1 MAVERFSKTGLAL
14 LMLAIGFFIGLA
26 VGFIGAYHG
35 SNFWYSELQKENEQI
50 EERIRQLEKEKL
62 EALERAIR
70 IYQQDLED
78 IWPEK
83 EQ

>member
-14 LMLAIGFFIGLA
+14 LMLVVGFFIGLA

-35 SNFWYSELQKENEQI
+35 SNFWYSELRKDNKQL
-50 EERIRQLEKEKL
+50 EERINQLEKEKL
-62 EALERAIR
+62 EVLERAIR

-78 IWPEK
+78 IWPK
-83 EQ
+83 EE

>member
-1 MAVERFSKTGLAL
+1 MAVEKFSKAGLAL
-14 LMLAIGFFIGLA
+14 LMLAIGFFIGLT

-35 SNFWYSELQKENEQI
+35 SNFWYSELQKENKQV
-50 EERIRQLEKEKL
+50 EERINQLEQEKL

-83 EQ
+83 K

>member
-1 MAVERFSKTGLAL
+1 MAIERFSKTGLAL
-14 LMLAIGFFIGLA
+14 LMLAIGFFIGLI

-35 SNFWYSELQKENEQI
+35 SNFWYNEFRKENEQV
-50 EERIRQLEKEKL
+50 EERINQLEQEKL

-78 IWPEK
+78 IWPEEK
-83 EQ
+83 

>member
-14 LMLAIGFFIGLA
+14 LMLAIGFFLGLA
-26 VGFIGAYHG
+26 TGFIGAYHG
-35 SNFWYSELQKENEQI
+35 SNFWYDKLQKENKQI
-50 EERIRQLEKEKL
+50 EKRIQQLEQEKM

-78 IWPEK
+78 IWPEEK
-83 EQ
+83 

>member
-35 SNFWYSELQKENEQI
+35 SNYWYNEFRKENK
-50 EERIRQLEKEKL
+50 QLEKKINQL
-62 EALERAIR
+62 
-70 IYQQDLED
+70 QDLED
-78 IWPEK
+78 IWPEEK
-83 EQ
+83 

>member
-1 MAVERFSKTGLAL
+1 MAVERFSKSGLAL

-35 SNFWYSELQKENEQI
+35 SNYWYSELQKENKQL
-50 EERIRQLEKEKL
+50 EEKINQLEKEKL

-78 IWPEK
+78 IWPEEEK
-83 EQ
+83 

>member
-14 LMLAIGFFIGLA
+14 LMLAIGFFLGLA

-35 SNFWYSELQKENEQI
+35 SNFWYSELQKENKQL
-50 EERIRQLEKEKL
+50 EEKINQLEKEKL
-62 EALERAIR
+62 EVLERAIR

-78 IWPEK
+78 IWPK
-83 EQ
+83 EEQ

>member
-14 LMLAIGFFIGLA
+14 LMLAVGFFIGLI

-35 SNFWYSELQKENEQI
+35 SNFWYSELQKENKQV
-50 EERIRQLEKEKL
+50 EERINQLEKEKL

-78 IWPEK
+78 IWPK
-83 EQ
+83 EE

>member
-14 LMLAIGFFIGLA
+14 LMLAIGFFLGLA
-26 VGFIGAYHG
+26 AGFIGAYHG
-35 SNFWYSELQKENEQI
+35 SNFWYNKLREENKQI
-50 EERIRQLEKEKL
+50 EERIQQLEREKL
-62 EALERAIR
+62 EALERAIK

-78 IWPEK
+78 IWPEE

>member
-14 LMLAIGFFIGLA
+14 LMLAIGFFLGLA

-35 SNFWYSELQKENEQI
+35 SNYWYSELQKENK
-50 EERIRQLEKEKL
+50 QLEKRINQLEQEKL

>member
-35 SNFWYSELQKENEQI
+35 SNFWYSELQRENKQV
-50 EERIRQLEKEKL
+50 EERINQLEQEKL

-78 IWPEK
+78 IWPEEEK
-83 EQ
+83 